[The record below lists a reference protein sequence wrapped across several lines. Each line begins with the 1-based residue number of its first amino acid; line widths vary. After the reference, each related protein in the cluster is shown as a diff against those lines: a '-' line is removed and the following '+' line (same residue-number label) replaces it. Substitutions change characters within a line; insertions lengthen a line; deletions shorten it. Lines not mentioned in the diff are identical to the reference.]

1 MSGWKKLSI
10 ITFLL
15 IVTISSQEVIETN
28 CDFSFSGYLINS
40 TEKYFIFNPDGY
52 KDPIFIPK
60 MIVTRII
67 MPSRRIYYQNDKI
80 VINEDLF
87 LSKKKYSKLLS
98 NVNNRQDSLVTY
110 LKEKR
115 PADSLMTHESH
126 KF

>member
-1 MSGWKKLSI
+1 MSGWKKLAI

-15 IVTISSQEVIETN
+15 IVTISSQEIIETN

-67 MPSRRIYYQNDKI
+67 MPSRRIYYQDEKI

-87 LSKKKYSKLLS
+87 LRKRKYNNLLS
-98 NVNNRQDSLVTY
+98 NVNNRQDSLIIF
-110 LKEKR
+110 LQEKQEV
-115 PADSLMTHESH
+115 DTILT
-126 KF
+126 K

>member
-1 MSGWKKLSI
+1 MSGWKKFAI
-10 ITFLL
+10 IIFVL
-15 IVTISSQEVIETN
+15 IVTLSSQEIIETN

-52 KDPIFIPK
+52 KNPIFIPK

-87 LSKKKYSKLLS
+87 LNKKKYNKLLS
-98 NVNNRQDSLVTY
+98 NINNRQDSLV
-110 LKEKR
+110 LFLQEKQEV
-115 PADSLMTHESH
+115 DTILT
-126 KF
+126 K

>member
-1 MSGWKKLSI
+1 MSGWKKLAI

-15 IVTISSQEVIETN
+15 IVTISSQEILETN

-67 MPSRRIYYQNDKI
+67 MPSRRIYYKDEKI

-87 LSKKKYSKLLS
+87 LSKKKYNNLLS
-98 NVNNRQDSLVTY
+98 NVNNRQDCLIIF
-110 LKEKR
+110 LQEKQEV
-115 PADSLMTHESH
+115 DTILT
-126 KF
+126 K

>member
-1 MSGWKKLSI
+1 MSGWKKLAI

-15 IVTISSQEVIETN
+15 IVTISSQEILETN

-67 MPSRRIYYQNDKI
+67 MPSRRIYYKDEKI

-87 LSKKKYSKLLS
+87 LSKKKYNNLLS
-98 NVNNRQDSLVTY
+98 NVNNRQDSLIIF
-110 LKEKR
+110 LQEKQEV
-115 PADSLMTHESH
+115 DTILT
-126 KF
+126 K